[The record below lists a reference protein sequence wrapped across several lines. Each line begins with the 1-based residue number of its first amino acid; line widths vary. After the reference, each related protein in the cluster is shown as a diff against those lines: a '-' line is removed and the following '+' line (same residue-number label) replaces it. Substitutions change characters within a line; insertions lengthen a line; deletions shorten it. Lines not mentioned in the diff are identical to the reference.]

1 MTNDAPTE
9 PLRIGILGASR
20 IADLSIVKPAAVTGH
35 RLVAVAARDPERA
48 QAFAA
53 SHGVE
58 RVHATY
64 DDLLADPEVEAV
76 YNPLANG
83 LHGPWNLRAL
93 AAGKHVLAEKP
104 SAANAAEARTVRAAV
119 ARAGVVFMEA
129 FHYPY
134 HPLFQRVTELLHQ
147 GTIGEVR
154 RVETFLGMPAPP
166 DTDPRWSL
174 DLAGGS
180 TMDLGCY
187 ALSCAELVGRFAGGA
202 PRVISGTAE
211 ERATSPGVDERLRVD
226 LAYPSGATGTAGSD
240 MAFGGW
246 DFHVK
251 VTGTEGEILVPD
263 FPRPH
268 EDDRLVLRRG
278 GDETVERLGSRSSYT
293 YQLEAFATAVR
304 QGAPVTTDADFSV
317 RVMDLIDA
325 AYAAV
330 GLPPR
335 RSTAI

>member
-1 MTNDAPTE
+1 MAVNIEHEDLELDQIEGLRVRREHPARGPEGTVTSDAPTE

-48 QAFAA
+48 KVFAA

-119 ARAGVVFMEA
+119 ARAGVVYMEA

-134 HPLFQRVTELLHQ
+134 HPLFQRVTRAASRAAASARCGASRRSWDAGAPGHRPAVVPRPRRRVDDGPRVLRDS
-147 GTIGEVR
+147 VR
-154 RVETFLGMPAPP
+154 R
-166 DTDPRWSL
+166 
-174 DLAGGS
+174 AGG
-180 TMDLGCY
+180 G
-187 ALSCAELVGRFAGGA
+187 
-202 PRVISGTAE
+202 
-211 ERATSPGVDERLRVD
+211 SPAERL
-226 LAYPSGATGTAGSD
+226 
-240 MAFGGW
+240 
-246 DFHVK
+246 
-251 VTGTEGEILVPD
+251 E
-263 FPRPH
+263 
-268 EDDRLVLRRG
+268 
-278 GDETVERLGSRSSYT
+278 
-293 YQLEAFATAVR
+293 
-304 QGAPVTTDADFSV
+304 
-317 RVMDLIDA
+317 
-325 AYAAV
+325 
-330 GLPPR
+330 
-335 RSTAI
+335 